1 MTVLPRNVDAA
12 CWKLDHTGWWYQED
26 NGSYPK
32 NQWKFLNGSWAL
44 IFLKQRENHWGH
56 ESDETS
62 SYEEVKEEYDE
73 MVDEFSDDSVM
84 FPNGRDYDAED
95 EEGI

>member
-1 MTVLPRNVDAA
+1 MLMT
-12 CWKLDHTGWWYQED
+12 KQEMLAEMD
-26 NGSYPK
+26 
-32 NQWKFLNGSWAL
+32 
-44 IFLKQRENHWGH
+44 ENHCGH
-56 ESDETS
+56 ESDENS

-95 EEGI
+95 EDGI